1 MKLEFSP
8 QSFEK
13 SSNIKLK
20 SIQREA
26 SCSMWAEGQTDTIKL
41 IVAFCN
47 FANAP
52 KSGWAGGLATSR
64 FAGGAGVN
72 VVLLALFTVTFSPS
86 EIL

>member
-1 MKLEFSP
+1 VGGKLFHVG
-8 QSFEK
+8 
-13 SSNIKLK
+13 
-20 SIQREA
+20 RRTDR
-26 SCSMWAEGQTDTIKL
+26 QTDTIKL

-86 EIL
+86 KIL